1 MSQRGGAAEL
11 GFSQTASLSGG
22 GGFACAPLL
31 PPGWSK
37 SAGSGGGGGFG
48 TWMARK
54 PKVGPRLMSGPN
66 PNAWKQDHA
75 WAQADW
81 LLVLDPVLVQS
92 NSPSFRYRAFVA
104 AAYARPMAC
113 STAFPRLTMLVG
125 CCRTTDSYKGKRL
138 SNSFHCTLQRSS
150 PAVPL
155 LKSTRAPSCRALHP
169 KSWQGLLGSLPPC
182 PSDNHNGHPAFAAA
196 YNLLSKDL
204 IISLTASPGGGHF
217 GGGWGGGA
225 ETDDGG
231 NQQHFVSGPSAD
243 GTAAAG
249 ETWSSWWRFC
259 AGLFSS
265 SDNR

>member
-1 MSQRGGAAEL
+1 M
-11 GFSQTASLSGG
+11 
-22 GGFACAPLL
+22 
-31 PPGWSK
+31 
-37 SAGSGGGGGFG
+37 
-48 TWMARK
+48 
-54 PKVGPRLMSGPN
+54 MSGPN

-113 STAFPRLTMLVG
+113 STAFPRLIMLLG

-169 KSWQGLLGSLPPC
+169 KSWQGLLGRLPPC

-196 YNLLSKDL
+196 YSLLSKDL
-204 IISLTASPGGGHF
+204 TISLTASPGGGHF

-225 ETDDGG
+225 ETDDGC
-231 NQQHFVSGPSAD
+231 NRQHFVSGPSAD

-259 AGLFSS
+259 AGLFFSS
-265 SDNR
+265 KSR